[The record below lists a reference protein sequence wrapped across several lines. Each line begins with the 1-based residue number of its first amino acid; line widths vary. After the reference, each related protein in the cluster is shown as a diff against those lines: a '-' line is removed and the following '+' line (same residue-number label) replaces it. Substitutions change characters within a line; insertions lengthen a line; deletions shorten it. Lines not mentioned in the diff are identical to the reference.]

1 MQSND
6 APEIKMDANELYKE
20 EMFTD
25 QKVGT
30 LRKMTPVTLEG
41 DIDPNRDTLF
51 VGQAQMMTPAGA
63 LPLTFEIPAQNFA
76 EAIEKFGEGAE
87 KAMEETLH
95 ELQEM
100 RRQQASQIVVP
111 GEGPG
116 SNIQM
121 P

>member
-1 MQSND
+1 MQNEM
-6 APEIKMDANELYKE
+6 PERRMDADSLYLE

-30 LRKMTPVTLEG
+30 LRKMTPVKVDGSPDESRPVLY
-41 DIDPNRDTLF
+41 

-63 LPLTFEIPAQNFA
+63 LPLTFEIEASDLA
-76 EAIEKFGEGAE
+76 EAIAKFGEGAE
-87 KAMEETLH
+87 KAMEETMQ
-95 ELQEM
+95 ELQEL

-111 GEGPG
+111 GESAG
-116 SNIQM
+116 SKIQI